1 MTFFFWVGGEGFG
14 RLGGL
19 LYFVPLAVCVCA
31 FVLRFC
37 RDWLR
42 WMNHIAFLKTVGM
55 IRTEAKSG
63 DVFGKCN
70 SFHFFLNNCWRL
82 KPISPVADTLC

>member
-1 MTFFFWVGGEGFG
+1 MTFFFGVGGVLGDW
-14 RLGGL
+14 GGL

-42 WMNHIAFLKTVGM
+42 WMNHIAFLKTLGM

-70 SFHFFLNNCWRL
+70 IFHFVSKQLLAFETYFPC
-82 KPISPVADTLC
+82 S